1 MKRKL
6 SKFVVILHIATLS
19 SFLIGNATAGTED
32 RTFERQR
39 LELVE
44 KVEKILINNKICQS
58 KPDCQGKKLA
68 FISPADSGI
77 NVKTYG
83 FNKADA
89 LQQIITECA
98 RYFFESNGAMK
109 ITIEVFNATK
119 EAELN
124 SYFWQANKPTMNI
137 QFMGER

>member
-6 SKFVVILHIATLS
+6 SKFIATLHIAILS
-19 SFLIGNATAGTED
+19 SFVIGNATAGTED
-32 RTFERQR
+32 RTFELQR

-44 KVEKILINNKICQS
+44 KVERILINNKICQS
-58 KPDCQGKKLA
+58 KSDCQGKKLA

-83 FNKADA
+83 FDNADA

-98 RYFFESNGAMK
+98 RYFFESNGVMK
-109 ITIEVFNATK
+109 ITIEIFSVTK
-119 EAELN
+119 QVELN
-124 SYFWQANKPTMNI
+124 AHFWKAIRPTMNV
-137 QFMGER
+137 QFKGEK